1 MLWTELDA
9 DRRSYNRVRYCEA
22 AIIGSTPTLLLAD
35 DTGVHSKTPWGREI
49 RIHFLTGGSLM
60 HGRIISR
67 ILLSAT
73 FLASVVIGANVTA
86 QTAPS
91 APGQARGSQNHAA
104 VEQNPACQKIINECK
119 NLGFIQGQWKKDNG
133 LWKDCF
139 DPVVKGGGSATRDGK
154 PISVPVSASEIQ
166 SCRAAESHHKAAQ

>member
-1 MLWTELDA
+1 MD
-9 DRRSYNRVRYCEA
+9 
-22 AIIGSTPTLLLAD
+22 
-35 DTGVHSKTPWGREI
+35 GR
-49 RIHFLTGGSLM
+49 T
-60 HGRIISR
+60 ISR
-67 ILLSAT
+67 ILVSAT

-91 APGQARGSQNHAA
+91 VPGQARGGQNHAA
-104 VEQNPACQKIINECK
+104 AEQNPACQKIINECK
-119 NLGFIQGQWKKDNG
+119 NLGFIPGQWKKDNG

-166 SCRAAESHHKAAQ
+166 SCRAAESHHK